1 MSDSSLT
8 NEDAKVIAL
17 RPATVDDERFLFEL
31 YASTRGDELAA
42 LGWNDQQ
49 RETFLRMQYNMQR
62 RVYPEADNYI
72 VLLQGREV
80 GRFLSKR
87 SEEEFHLVDI
97 TILPEFRNHG
107 IGTKVIRDH
116 QEEATL
122 NAKPIRL
129 HVLASNFAKR
139 LYERL
144 GFVLIDGDDADISG
158 AKAYLHMIWVPP
170 TTH

>member
-8 NEDAKVIAL
+8 NEDAKVITL
-17 RPATVDDERFLFEL
+17 RSATVDDEAFLFEL
-31 YASTRGDELAA
+31 YASTRSDELAA

-49 RETFLRMQYNMQR
+49 RETFLRMQYDIQR

-80 GRFLSKR
+80 GRFMLKR
-87 SEEEFHLVDI
+87 SEEELLLVDI
-97 TILPEFRNHG
+97 TILPAFRNHG
-107 IGTKVIRDH
+107 IGTKLIRDR

-144 GFVLIDGDDADISG
+144 GFVLIDGDYANISG

-170 TTH
+170 TTP

>member
-8 NEDAKVIAL
+8 NGDAKVITL
-17 RPATVDDERFLFEL
+17 RPATVDDEAFLFQL
-31 YASTRGDELAA
+31 YASTRSDELAA

-49 RETFLRMQYNMQR
+49 RETFLRMQYDMQR

-72 VLLQGREV
+72 VLLEGREV
-80 GRFLSKR
+80 GRFMSKR
-87 SEEEFHLVDI
+87 TEEEFLLVDI

-116 QEEATL
+116 QAEATL

-144 GFVLIDGDDADISG
+144 GFVLIDGDDASISG
-158 AKAYLHMIWVPP
+158 AKAYLHMIWVPL
-170 TTH
+170 TTP